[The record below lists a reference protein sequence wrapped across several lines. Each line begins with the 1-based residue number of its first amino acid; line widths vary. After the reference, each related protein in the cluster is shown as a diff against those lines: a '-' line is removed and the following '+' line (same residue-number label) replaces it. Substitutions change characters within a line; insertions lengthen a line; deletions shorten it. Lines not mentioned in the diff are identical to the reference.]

1 MKENNPVV
9 EEAISAAREIGDKEA
24 VGKIKFSGNGVEA
37 VAPVLPSMVDDEG
50 RPYPQKEVDRQVDEF
65 IRRQSLG
72 MLTHSLM
79 LAMGAD
85 MPTGYTL
92 TLAAAE
98 AHLKEL
104 GYVVKRDGGDFV
116 VTVEVLNGTYT
127 IRDKDRHHAAL
138 RALHFKALR
147 HDPDSTEFIKRRLFA
162 ELTKR
167 DGSKVP
173 DSANGSVH

>member
-1 MKENNPVV
+1 MKEKNPVV
-9 EEAISAAREIGDKEA
+9 EEAIAAAREIGDKEA
-24 VGKIKFSGNGVEA
+24 VGQIKFDGNGVEPT
-37 VAPVLPSMVDDEG
+37 APVLPKMIDDEG

-79 LAMGAD
+79 MAMGAD

-104 GYVVKRDGGDFV
+104 GYVVKRDGGEFA
-116 VTVEVLNGTYT
+116 VTVEVLNGTYI
-127 IRDKDRHHAAL
+127 IRDKDRHHAVM

-167 DGSKVP
+167 DGAKVP
-173 DSANGSVH
+173 EADNGQVH